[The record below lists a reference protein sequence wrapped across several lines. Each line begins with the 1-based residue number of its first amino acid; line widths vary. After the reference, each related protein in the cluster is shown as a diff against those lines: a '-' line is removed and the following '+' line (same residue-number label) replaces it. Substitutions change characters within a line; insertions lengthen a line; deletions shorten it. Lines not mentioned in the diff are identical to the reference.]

1 MRVHLVSDVH
11 GNAEALAR
19 AGEGADA
26 LIVLGDL
33 IDFVDYHDHSSGI
46 LGKLFGA
53 DKVATFAELRRGK
66 QHGATAAFARTLWA
80 GLDNAAERIEELIR
94 AQYAELFG
102 ALTAPTYATPGN
114 VDAPALWPEYAP
126 DGVTLLDNGETATI
140 GGLRFGFV

>member
-1 MRVHLVSDVH
+1 MAGNRESRRCLSRLGHMRVHVVSDVH

-33 IDFVDYHDHSSGI
+33 IDFVDYHDHSGGI

-66 QHGATAAFARTLWA
+66 QHGATAAFARALWA
-80 GLDNAAERIEELIR
+80 GLGDAAHRIEELIR
-94 AQYAELFG
+94 APYAELFG
-102 ALTAPTYATPGN
+102 ALTAPTHATPGHL
-114 VDAPALWPEYAP
+114 DAPAPWAQ
-126 DGVTLLDNGETATI
+126 
-140 GGLRFGFV
+140 